1 MTVDYL
7 SSLNSNGSGL
17 NISQIVDS
25 LVEAEVQPKRSL
37 ISNSQSGTEV
47 KISELAELKSN
58 ASRFQKNLSTLS
70 FSESF
75 RVENGSHTAFDLETT
90 GKMHDLAPFTSNIEI
105 ERLAQKQT
113 LLFVGFDNSDEQL
126 GEISLSLSFG
136 KVQSDFVNATDDSVF
151 EINETLQSQQISL
164 PSGSLEDLAQSL
176 SLLDGVT
183 SEVVQINDGE
193 FGLAIYS
200 NMGEHNAISLTS
212 NIDRI
217 NASTVEEFET
227 AQKVSASDSLVKVNG
242 IEFQRDTNAIDD
254 IFVDKTLSLKS
265 TTDQEVTVSGD
276 FDADAAKIAMTQFV
290 STLNEFKTYLSAV
303 TQRSTDGSSPGVFAT
318 DASIKGMYAQ
328 LNNLMRQPLEG
339 FLPNDVYLAQMGVMT
354 NRDGTLSLDED
365 KFENFFD
372 NNRSSFFTLS
382 EDRFIASS
390 DLIDVFVS
398 DPSTQVSGSFDFS
411 FDSETGQAMLDGR
424 ILSKFTDGANTIFR
438 STEEGFEGLQLT
450 VSTNDIPVSATIHTG
465 ISASQK
471 LSNLISEFLSSDG
484 EIAQKEK
491 VFDDY
496 IDKYEIDLLS
506 LDTKEAAIRARYIEQ
521 FTAMEQVV
529 TKLKSTGDYITTIM
543 DAWNDE
549 QN

>member
-37 ISNSQSGTEV
+37 ISNSQSGTEI

-75 RVENGSHTAFDLETT
+75 RLENGSHTAFDLETN
-90 GKMHDLAPFTSNIEI
+90 GKMHDLSPFTSNIKI
-105 ERLAQKQT
+105 EQLAQKQT
-113 LLFVGFDNSDEQL
+113 LLFAGFDDSDEQL
-126 GEISLSLSFG
+126 GEINVSLSFG
-136 KVQSDFVNATDDSVF
+136 KVQGDFVNSTDDTVF

-164 PSGSLEDLAQSL
+164 SSGSLEDLAQSL

-183 SEVVQINDGE
+183 SEVVQISDGE

-200 NMGEHNAISLTS
+200 DMGEDNAISLTS

-242 IEFQRDTNAIDD
+242 IEFQRETNTIDD
-254 IFVDKTLSLKS
+254 IFIDKTLSLKS

-276 FDADAAKIAMTQFV
+276 FDADAAKTSMTQFV
-290 STLNEFKTYLSAV
+290 DTLNEFKTYLSAV
-303 TQRSTDGSSPGVFAT
+303 TQRSADGSAPGVFAT

-354 NRDGTLSLDED
+354 NRDGTLSLDD
-365 KFENFFD
+365 NKFENFFD
-372 NNRSSFFTLS
+372 KNRSSFFALS

-411 FDSETGQAMLDGR
+411 FDNETGEATLNGE
-424 ILSKFTDGANTIFR
+424 LLTKFTDGANTIFR
-438 STEEGFEGLQLT
+438 SAQDGFESLQLT
-450 VSTNDIPVSATIHTG
+450 VPTNDIPVSETINVG

-484 EIAQKEK
+484 EIAQKK
-491 VFDDY
+491 KIFDDD
-496 IDKYEIDLLS
+496 IDKFEIDMLS
-506 LDTKEAAIRARYIEQ
+506 LDTKEDSIRARYIEQ